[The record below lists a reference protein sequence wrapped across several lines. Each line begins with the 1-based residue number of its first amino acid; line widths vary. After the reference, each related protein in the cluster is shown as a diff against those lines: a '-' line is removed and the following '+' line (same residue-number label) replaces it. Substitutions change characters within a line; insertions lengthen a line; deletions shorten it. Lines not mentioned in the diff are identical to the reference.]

1 VLKSTYFT
9 EVFKVI
15 IVLTEYAERQI
26 ENVLDKKQTIAT
38 GLLDCAGIAVHIKAA
53 LNLQAAAIDEEKP
66 SFKLLKYHAP
76 VEPMLVFF
84 EENCAENCPNEL
96 VWLMLD
102 ISLARLIQ
110 TSTVNINKLETTL
123 FPEDLPFWFELVL
136 KLTVLAIR
144 TEHPEFVIKANISF
158 EFVSCF
164 DEYSLRSFYK
174 KDVYWWI
181 VNQVKVVWFLH
192 AGEPFLISEKLHPL
206 ICILNLLMN
215 DEDMLD
221 FAYEEDVWI
230 QYAGIM
236 LLAGEMEFFESK
248 DFSLK
253 VKTLLIKRINSEFE
267 LIRNIAEKMFVT
279 FFW

>member
-1 VLKSTYFT
+1 
-9 EVFKVI
+9 VI
-15 IVLTEYAERQI
+15 IVSEDAAERQI
-26 ENVLDKKQTIAT
+26 ERILEEKQTITT
-38 GLLDCAGIAVHIKAA
+38 GLLAYAGLGSHVQPA
-53 LNLQAAAIDEEKP
+53 LSIQAAAPDKEKP
-66 SFKLLKYHAP
+66 SFELLKHHAP
-76 VEPMLVFF
+76 VEPILVFF
-84 EENCAENCPNEL
+84 DQNFVVDCPDKL